1 MLIQYGKKTMKIHS
15 RHARRTDE
23 SIHPT
28 ESAEYPSSSA
38 DFHQMSMEQIDSFKE
53 SRSGFADGMNG
64 AQFQATIAH
73 HSAPSPR
80 GPVIHSPNTTL
91 TPYLGEQDRSL
102 DYIGVVT
109 QMVGAMEFRRDMASL
124 GTSHRFEILRESGIM
139 KHQYSLRDESGSVL
153 LIARSKCL
161 SPCIY
166 LIDRSG
172 QVCRSNFPTRTLRQ
186 SEA

>member
-28 ESAEYPSSSA
+28 ESAEYPSPSA
-38 DFHQMSMEQIDSFKE
+38 DFHQMS
-53 SRSGFADGMNG
+53 
-64 AQFQATIAH
+64 QATNSH
-73 HSAPSPR
+73 HSTPSPR

-109 QMVGAMEFRRDMASL
+109 QMVGAMEFRHDMASL

-139 KHQYSLRDESGSVL
+139 KHQYSLRDESGLVL

-172 QVCRSNFPTRTLRQ
+172 QVCGSNFPTRTLRQ